1 MEAKQCTEST
11 LEQNAQIFSFSHK
24 IKVSLTE
31 ILWSRMGL
39 RVCLPV
45 HGGL

>member
-11 LEQNAQIFSFSHK
+11 LEQNAQIFSFSHR
-24 IKVSLTE
+24 IKVPRT
-31 ILWSRMGL
+31 GL

>member
-11 LEQNAQIFSFSHK
+11 LEQNAQIFSFSHRK
-24 IKVSLTE
+24 KVT
-31 ILWSRMGL
+31 RTGL